1 MCHSRG
7 ADHVGVQHT
16 GTDDHAFHLGQ
27 AELLGGSIAQ
37 QDGHEVEEAVA
48 QRIQDVVG
56 RACIAQDAKGHEH
69 GQKALQD
76 AAGAQHAQAGREH
89 TGDDADERVQRVHL
103 FLRGVL
109 LGGGRTVLVDRT
121 ARGDVAHGAH
131 SVVDVCHLVADDHHV
146 LAAGTQ
152 DLDDAVGLLKD
163 LGVCLALVLQFEAQ
177 AGDAVGE
184 RSNVL
189 LAAHILDDNTRKTI
203 IFTSHKPIL
212 LFTCFVCLFGQLK
225 AQPPIAQTDGGRK
238 RQSRQRRR
246 VRKAFV
252 LECHGNAAAPP
263 GGGGHVRLTAHKGEQ
278 LVQQCLPGFRFLQ
291 RPHFLSLSGHTKVS
305 FIKMQ

>member
-1 MCHSRG
+1 M
-7 ADHVGVQHT
+7 
-16 GTDDHAFHLGQ
+16 
-27 AELLGGSIAQ
+27 
-37 QDGHEVEEAVA
+37 
-48 QRIQDVVG
+48 
-56 RACIAQDAKGHEH
+56 
-69 GQKALQD
+69 
-76 AAGAQHAQAGREH
+76 
-89 TGDDADERVQRVHL
+89 
-103 FLRGVL
+103 
-109 LGGGRTVLVDRT
+109 
-121 ARGDVAHGAH
+121 AHGAH
-131 SVVDVCHLVADDHHV
+131 SIVHIGNLLTDDHHV
-146 LAAGTQ
+146 LTAG
-152 DLDDAVGLLKD
+152 LDHGHNAVGLFQHI
-163 LGVCLALVLQFEAQ
+163 GVSFALVLQLEAQ
-177 AGDAVGE
+177 AGHAVGKE
-184 RSNVL
+184 HDIA
-189 LAAHILDDNTRKTI
+189 LAANILDDNTRKTI
-203 IFTSHKPIL
+203 IFTSYKPIL